1 MAPGRRRLGSLLNAA
16 PADAGEEIVRVL
28 RVLDGVRSPY
38 GHEAAAAVR
47 LASWCTAR
55 WPWAGWSVQRYGTG
69 GANLQAGDPSGV
81 LIYSHL
87 DTSLGGDPSEDRP
100 VTGRADPL
108 PPLKVTSSRVEGFG
122 LGVARGPA
130 AAALLAFV
138 NAASQGVPAR
148 LLLAGSGTHR
158 SMLHGTG
165 DRVRSTGLDHYLA
178 TEPRP
183 SAAIVAKGGPPT
195 ILWEEPGAIYLRL
208 RLLGRQG
215 AVLIRESADPPGG
228 VIAHAAPVLDAIE
241 RWRAAYVNAS
251 TAPGTQVGP
260 AAGVGSLTS
269 GLPDKPDLFPALL
282 EAGIYVVTVPDADPE
297 RIAATL
303 REEVEAACANGPLA
317 SCKVEVDIDE
327 IHPSA
332 ATSPDAPIVQAARTA
347 WRARF
352 GEDPPPI
359 TGWTGSTDGVVLRAH
374 GIDTVRLGPA
384 SRPSST
390 DPRCDVFDIET
401 LTTYADLYTRL
412 ISGH

>member
-1 MAPGRRRLGSLLNAA
+1 GVRRAARARPAARRPRAPVHRDAEVRGVAPVLHRGAGLPVLGRDRGLHHVPALRGPVPPQPRPAEQQGVLRRAPVLRDEELRPRDAVPRPRPVQGRADRVGPGQPLGVDLHRVLHARAAARPALRAVRPAPRVHAGGARDARAAPDVAGPAQHRRVAPGRRRLGSLLNAA

-28 RVLDGVRSPY
+28 RVLDGVRSPC

-165 DRVRSTGLDHYLA
+165 DRVRSTGLDHY
-178 TEPRP
+178 
-183 SAAIVAKGGPPT
+183 
-195 ILWEEPGAIYLRL
+195 
-208 RLLGRQG
+208 
-215 AVLIRESADPPGG
+215 
-228 VIAHAAPVLDAIE
+228 
-241 RWRAAYVNAS
+241 
-251 TAPGTQVGP
+251 
-260 AAGVGSLTS
+260 
-269 GLPDKPDLFPALL
+269 
-282 EAGIYVVTVPDADPE
+282 
-297 RIAATL
+297 
-303 REEVEAACANGPLA
+303 
-317 SCKVEVDIDE
+317 
-327 IHPSA
+327 
-332 ATSPDAPIVQAARTA
+332 
-347 WRARF
+347 
-352 GEDPPPI
+352 
-359 TGWTGSTDGVVLRAH
+359 
-374 GIDTVRLGPA
+374 
-384 SRPSST
+384 
-390 DPRCDVFDIET
+390 
-401 LTTYADLYTRL
+401 
-412 ISGH
+412 